1 MSSLGRPSKIMPV
14 VRAPASRRGFRS
26 IATRLTAGT
35 ALLVIALVGV
45 MVWQW
50 TATERRL
57 VRDQKQTEARS
68 FAVAMANA
76 FMNEL
81 DDENWGQVRVNA
93 ELMLATNPD
102 FVYILLHAH
111 RHDDRIVAGAPAEQN
126 EQYVPDLVP
135 LAVTTGALA
144 AEDAIS
150 QESYLLAPVT
160 VGGEV
165 RARRGE
171 RIVEVATPMRMA
183 SGGVIGTLRVGVSLA
198 AVERAANAAIR
209 KALAIG
215 ALALVLG
222 LLGAFAV
229 ARRLTRPVRYLAAD
243 TAKIAAG
250 DLSHRARV
258 NRNDEIGDLA
268 DSFNDMTAALEG
280 SFGRLRKT
288 LASFERFVPR
298 KFLAVVAPEG
308 IENIQVGTSATRSVA
323 VLFSDIRGYT
333 RMSEGMPPLKVF
345 AMLNDYLE
353 RMGRAVDE
361 AGGFV
366 DKYIGDAIMALFDD
380 DETDRLLDA
389 IVAMRAE
396 LRALNAERIAAGL
409 PPIEHGIGAHGG
421 EVVMGTIGFTSKIE
435 STVIG
440 DAVNVASRV
449 EGLTKERGLAVL
461 VTGAIVSRLQ
471 HPERYRLRK
480 LDEPVQLRGRADVV
494 ELYTLDE
501 D

>member
-1 MSSLGRPSKIMPV
+1 MSPPT
-14 VRAPASRRGFRS
+14 RRGWFGS
-26 IATRLTAGT
+26 IATRLTAAT
-35 ALLVIALVGV
+35 ALLIIALVGV

-57 VRDQKQTEARS
+57 VRTQKQTEARS

-93 ELMLATNPD
+93 ELLLATNPD
-102 FVYILLHAH
+102 FVYVLLHAH
-111 RHDDRIVAGAPAEQN
+111 RHADRIVAGAPAEQN

-135 LAVTTGALA
+135 VAITRGALA
-144 AEDAIS
+144 ASDPIS

-160 VGGEV
+160 VGGRR
-165 RARRGE
+165 RADRGE
-171 RIVEVATPMRMA
+171 RIVEVATPIRMA

-198 AVERAANAAIR
+198 AVERAASAAIR

-215 ALALVLG
+215 ALALGLG
-222 LLGAFAV
+222 LLGAAAV
-229 ARRLTRPVRYLAAD
+229 ARRLTRPVRRLAEDA
-243 TAKIAAG
+243 AKIAAG
-250 DLSHRARV
+250 DLGHRARV
-258 NRNDEIGDLA
+258 NRKDEIGQLA
-268 DSFNDMTAALEG
+268 DAFNDMTGALEG

-298 KFLAVVAPEG
+298 KFLAVIAPEG
-308 IENIQVGTSATRSVA
+308 IENIQVGTSATRTVA

-333 RMSEGMPPLKVF
+333 RMSEGMTPLKVF
-345 AMLNDYLE
+345 ALLNDYLE

-366 DKYIGDAIMALFDD
+366 DKYIGDAVMALFDD
-380 DETDRLLDA
+380 EHTDRVLDA
-389 IVAMRAE
+389 IVAMRAA
-396 LRALNAERIAAGL
+396 LRALNRERVAAGL
-409 PPIEHGIGAHGG
+409 PEIEHGIGAHAG

-449 EGLTKERGLAVL
+449 EGLTKDRAVAVL
-461 VTGAIVSRLQ
+461 ITGAIVAGLRE
-471 HPERYRLRK
+471 PDRFRLRK
-480 LDEPVQLRGRADVV
+480 LDEPVVLRGRADAV
-494 ELYTLDE
+494 ELYTLIE

>member
-1 MSSLGRPSKIMPV
+1 MT
-14 VRAPASRRGFRS
+14 RRGWFGS
-26 IATRLTAGT
+26 IATRLTAAT
-35 ALLVIALVGV
+35 ALLIVALVGV
-45 MVWQW
+45 IVWQW
-50 TATERRL
+50 AATEREL
-57 VRDQKQTEARS
+57 VRAQKQTEARS
-68 FAVAMANA
+68 FAVAMASA

-81 DDENWGQVRVNA
+81 DDENWSQVRVNA
-93 ELMLATNPD
+93 ELLLATNPD
-102 FVYILLHAH
+102 FVYVLLHAR
-111 RHDDRIVAGAPAEQN
+111 RHDDRIVAGAPAAQN

-135 LAVTTGALA
+135 LAVTRGALA
-144 AEDAIS
+144 ATATIS
-150 QESYLLAPVT
+150 QESHLLAAVD
-160 VGGEV
+160 VGGAR
-165 RARRGE
+165 RAGRGE

-183 SGGVIGTLRVGVSLA
+183 SGGDIGVLRVGVSLA
-198 AVERAANAAIR
+198 AVERAAAAAIR

-222 LLGAFAV
+222 LLGAAAL
-229 ARRLTRPVRYLAAD
+229 ARRLTRPVRRLAEDA
-243 TAKIAAG
+243 AKIAAG
-250 DLSHRARV
+250 DLGHRARV
-258 NRNDEIGDLA
+258 DRKDEIGQLA
-268 DSFNDMTAALEG
+268 DAFNDMTGALEG
-280 SFGRLRKT
+280 SFGRQRKT

-308 IENIQVGTSATRSVA
+308 IENIQVGTSATRTVA

-333 RMSEGMPPLKVF
+333 KMSVGMAPLKVF

-353 RMGRAVDE
+353 RMGRAVDG

-396 LRALNAERIAAGL
+396 LRALNRERVAAGL
-409 PPIEHGIGAHGG
+409 TTIEHGIGAHGG
-421 EVVMGTIGFTSKIE
+421 EVVMGTIGFASKIE

-449 EGLTKERGLAVL
+449 EGLTKERGMAVL
-461 VTGAIVSRLQ
+461 ITGVIVAKLRE
-471 HPERYRLRK
+471 PGRFRLRK
-480 LDEPVQLRGRADVV
+480 LDEPVVLRGRADAVD
-494 ELYTLDE
+494 LYTLDE